1 MATSARARGYVGRR
15 IARGVRRV
23 YSLRQRRVPP
33 VTTARDRALR
43 EDPTRMS
50 TTHARVHGDATTPAG
65 LTPGAVPPPPAP
77 RVRAP
82 GRERW
87 SWALYDF
94 ANTIWSMNVA
104 TLYFSVWLI
113 SDLGASNTSYAIA
126 NGASSLLVALS
137 IPVLGAISDARGR
150 RKPWIVGFTLAACAA
165 TALMGLVGQTMLP
178 LYGDAVIGG
187 VARPEAYHAGGAALA
202 WLVVAFIVAN
212 YAYQAAQ
219 PFYNA
224 MLPEL
229 VPAEEMGTLSGIG
242 TAVGYCGTIVGLLLV
257 APFFNGGVPVP
268 GVGPLPEGF
277 VHALRTA
284 VPLTAH
290 GGRVST
296 FAPTALAF
304 LLFSLPLFVFCR
316 DRYPKHA
323 PIAWRAAFAD
333 VKRTLVDTKRY
344 PGARRFVIASLM
356 YQDAI
361 GTIVS
366 FMAVYAVK
374 AMHFE
379 RGAETK
385 LFVVLTVPAIA
396 GSYVCGKLVDRIG
409 PKRTLMAVIVAWVAL
424 LVGMIVVPG
433 AGAFWAVGAGIGFIF
448 GGVPTAERPMMLS
461 LVPEREA
468 GRFFGLLMLS
478 ARAAAIVGPFV
489 WGLTVDGL
497 EPAFG
502 SGVADRP
509 AVATVAGARARALP
523 RQAGGPERAVGSAGD
538 VATDADSVGAA
549 PSAR

>member
-1 MATSARARGYVGRR
+1 MA
-15 IARGVRRV
+15 
-23 YSLRQRRVPP
+23 
-33 VTTARDRALR
+33 
-43 EDPTRMS
+43 
-50 TTHARVHGDATTPAG
+50 TTHAHTHGDATTS
-65 LTPGAVPPPPAP
+65 LTPDVDRPHGARRA
-77 RVRAP
+77 RAP

-113 SDLGASNTSYAIA
+113 SDLGASNSAYAVA
-126 NGASSLLVALS
+126 NGVSSLLVALS

-150 RKPWIVGFTLAACAA
+150 RKPWIVGFTIAACAA
-165 TALMGLVGQTMLP
+165 TVAMGLVGQSMLP
-178 LYGDAVIGG
+178 LYGDALIGG
-187 VARPEAYHAGGAALA
+187 SGRPEAYHAAGAALG
-202 WLVVAFIVAN
+202 WLVLAFVVAN

-268 GVGPLPEGF
+268 GVGPLPEGL
-277 VHALRTA
+277 VSALRSA

-316 DRYPKHA
+316 DRYPKQA

-344 PGARRFVIASLM
+344 PGARRFVIASLL

-361 GTIVS
+361 GTIIS

-374 AMHFE
+374 AMHFAQ
-379 RGAETK
+379 GAETK

-396 GSYVCGKLVDRIG
+396 GSYVCGKLVDRLG

-424 LVGMIVVPG
+424 LAGMIAAPSR
-433 AGAFWAVGAGIGFIF
+433 AAFWAVGAGIGFIF
-448 GGVPTAERPMMLS
+448 GGVPTAERPMMLT

-478 ARAAAIVGPFV
+478 SRAAAIVGPFI
-489 WGLTVDGL
+489 WAWTVDGL
-497 EPAFG
+497 EPSFG
-502 SGVADRP
+502 SGVAYRA
-509 AVATVAGARARALP
+509 AVAAVAVAMGIALLVL
-523 RQAGGPERAVGSAGD
+523 AGVPERP
-538 VATDADSVGAA
+538 VGAA
-549 PSAR
+549 GGVGDATTTRSGE